1 MDNQNKELTEQL
13 NNVNTNLDKLKKYV
27 IRLDNLLNHLS
38 SIDDSLKTLAWVQ
51 SATLSMNQEN
61 MKKLSDTTT
70 KMISSFSALSQSDDN
85 SSDDKNDDTND
96 VPNDVLV
103 HDEDIKKEQ
112 DGE

>member
-27 IRLDNLLNHLS
+27 SRLDNLLNHLG

-51 SATLSMNQEN
+51 SATLSMNREN
-61 MKKLSDTTT
+61 MKKLNDTTN
-70 KMISSFSALSQSDDN
+70 KMISSFGTLSQFDDN
-85 SSDDKNDDTND
+85 SEDNANDDTND

-103 HDEDIKKEQ
+103 HDEDIKKEHG
-112 DGE
+112 GE

>member
-1 MDNQNKELTEQL
+1 MDKKDLYKEINQ
-13 NNVNTNLDKLKKYV
+13 
-27 IRLDNLLNHLS
+27 HLE

-85 SSDDKNDDTND
+85 SEDDKND
-96 VPNDVLV
+96 VPSDALV
-103 HDEDIKKEQ
+103 YNNDIKREGNG
-112 DGE
+112 DES